1 MSIIKA
7 GNLIDPRGQ
16 VEPIKIELAK
26 RISLEK
32 LKKEKILFYNNT
44 KLDFAEYY
52 EIFTTLKEEFK
63 KLGLSNIDEIKET
76 VRGKTTEDFY
86 QQAKEFAAQNYKAA
100 VVVLGDM
107 GTSSATAILTI
118 QLEKVGIPSVY
129 ITAPP
134 GAGLVESVASLRSGN
149 LCLCPIDIYQAST
162 KEEIRKEVLNKVNF
176 IIDSITLPP
185 DKINKCAEIKGKLD
199 QIPSNGILKLEV
211 TREMEENLVE
221 PGLFI
226 EETMDLFDSLHIT
239 DGLPIVPPTEAR
251 LFRMMSYCPFNKDE
265 VLAEKIGP
273 SGKDITVKDAAIA
286 AIMSGCKPEYMPILV
301 TAFKCMG
308 NKKYNFTQSVTTS
321 HPGGNLVLVS
331 GPITK
336 ELHIH
341 GGQGCLGPG
350 FRANATIGR
359 AVNLVLINVC
369 RSVPG
374 IADLACLSSQAEYTY
389 CFGEDP
395 TLTSWTTIN
404 QDHFDAETTIV
415 YVLKAEGQH
424 TIIEF
429 LTNTAEDLMKS
440 IVDCATTLGSNNCY
454 CTGPL
459 VICLTPDHAKIFE
472 KDNWTKE
479 AIKNYI
485 HHTVRWPREKVTN
498 RGLVP
503 VRPAGFEYLE
513 EIPVTRNAQ
522 DIQVVVAGGRGG
534 HSAVLIPWALHSEGI
549 IEPVVLPNGNIAR
562 TIEEFK
568 V

>member
-1 MSIIKA
+1 MINLKSKD
-7 GNLIDPRGQ
+7 LIDPRGQ
-16 VEPIKIELAK
+16 VKRGKIELAK
-26 RISLEK
+26 RLRLEE

-63 KLGLSNIDEIKET
+63 KMGLSNIVEIKET
-76 VRGKTTEDFY
+76 VRGKGTDDFY
-86 QQAKEFAAQNYKAA
+86 KQAKGFAEQDFKAA

-107 GTSSATAILTI
+107 GTSSATTILTI

-134 GAGLVESVASLRSGN
+134 GAGLVESVASLRAGH

-162 KEEIRKEVLNKVNF
+162 KEEIRKEILNKMNF

-185 DKINKCAEIKGKLD
+185 DQIEKCAEIPTKLD
-199 QIPSNGILKLEV
+199 QTPSDGVLKLEV
-211 TREMEENLVE
+211 MREVKDNVIE
-221 PGLFI
+221 PGLFM

-239 DGLPIVPPTEAR
+239 DGLPIIPPTEER
-251 LFRMMSYCPFNKDE
+251 LSNMMSYCPFKKGE
-265 VLAEKIGP
+265 VLAQKIGP
-273 SGKDITVKDAAIA
+273 SGKDITVKDIAVAAVMA
-286 AIMSGCKPEYMPILV
+286 GCKPEYMPILI
-301 TAFKCMG
+301 TAFRCMA
-308 NKKYNFTQSVTTS
+308 NQKYNFTQSVTTS

-331 GPITK
+331 GPIAQ

-404 QDHFDAETTIV
+404 QDHYDAETTVV

-429 LTNTAEDLMKS
+429 LTNTAEDLIKS
-440 IVDCATTLGSNNCY
+440 IIDCATTLGSNNCY

-459 VICLTPDHAKIFE
+459 VVCLTPDHAKIFE
-472 KDNWTKE
+472 KDGWNKE
-479 AIKNYI
+479 VIKNYI
-485 HHTVRWPREKVTN
+485 HQTVHWPKEQVIN

-513 EIPVTRNAQ
+513 EIPVTRNAE

-549 IEPVVLPNGNIAR
+549 IEPVTLPNGNIAKS
-562 TIEEFK
+562 IKEFI